1 MNDKFQDL
9 EACLAKLQPTCT
21 DEDFLNR
28 LEAAVDGSW
37 GHLTVE
43 ELRFEGLLAGSKP
56 AALSSD
62 LLRSLE
68 GIVASTPFAVDEK
81 IVLFTQAG
89 AAPARGRKRTYR
101 PMAAAAAVA
110 ILGGL
115 TALFLPVGKGPGA
128 EPQFASAV
136 PVVEPSY
143 TVSPPL
149 NFSPASFQRNVQ
161 NATDQGVVWKG
172 DRPHRLMRF
181 NYIERKV
188 YTDALGKQVEIEIPR
203 VEFHLVPERMD

>member
-1 MNDKFQDL
+1 MNDKFHDL

-28 LEAAVDGSW
+28 LEAAVDGS
-37 GHLTVE
+37 LVNLSVE
-43 ELRFEGLLAGSKP
+43 EIRFERMLAANKP
-56 AALSSD
+56 AALSAD

-68 GIVASTPFAVDEK
+68 GVVASTPFAVDEK

-89 AAPARGRKRTYR
+89 GAPVRGGKRTYR

-128 EPQFASAV
+128 EAQFASSV

-143 TVSPPL
+143 TVNPSL

-181 NYIERKV
+181 IYSERKV
-188 YTDALGKQVEIEIPR
+188 YTDPSGKQMEIEIPR